1 MSILTCP
8 SLRCDADVVR
18 ACRLSVL
25 EYSLSRYCDLRTT
38 LANYLHRFDRGVV
51 FNTLEFW
58 GVPGFAV
65 DYTKCFELP
74 TPDTRRSKY
83 TLTQE
88 NIMRYSNSSQAQ
100 LLPAHGGN
108 VHTSG

>member
-1 MSILTCP
+1 
-8 SLRCDADVVR
+8 
-18 ACRLSVL
+18 VL
-25 EYSLSRYCDLRTT
+25 EYSLSRYCDLRTA
-38 LANYLHRFDRGVV
+38 LANYLRRFDRGVI

-74 TPDTRRSKY
+74 TPDTGRSKY

>member
-1 MSILTCP
+1 VVVLTYVFVTLGRVRMCLF
-8 SLRCDADVVR
+8 SCLVRTRLNVHTVVI
-18 ACRLSVL
+18 
-25 EYSLSRYCDLRTT
+25 
-38 LANYLHRFDRGVV
+38 NYHHRFDRGVV

>member
-1 MSILTCP
+1 VFVTLGRVRMRLFPCLVRTR
-8 SLRCDADVVR
+8 LNVHVV
-18 ACRLSVL
+18 VI
-25 EYSLSRYCDLRTT
+25 
-38 LANYLHRFDRGVV
+38 NYFHRFDRGVV

-108 VHTSG
+108 AHTSG